1 MTEGERPVPVL
12 DGTRPADILVAARIL
27 REAGV
32 VVIPTDTVYGLAASV
47 LRPASVERVF
57 EIKRRPPMM
66 RVPVLLATAADL
78 PILVSNIPRI
88 SWKLIEAFWPGALTL
103 VMPARPSVPPAITRG
118 GDSVAVRVPGA
129 RTALSL
135 LESLGE
141 PIVGTS
147 ANVSGQPSIVRGAEA
162 LDALPGVDAVLV
174 NDRDLVGTAS
184 TVVDLTAATP
194 VITRAGAISPDAI
207 RASVGMRVHVME
219 QLQKSVDRR
228 RSVPGAATFKSAW
241 PVHN

>member
-1 MTEGERPVPVL
+1 MDNEVTSAAPVL
-12 DGTRPADILVAARIL
+12 DGTRPADVLAVARIL
-27 REAGV
+27 REGGV

-47 LRPASVERVF
+47 LRPEAVERVF
-57 EIKRRPPMM
+57 EIKRRPPAM

-103 VMPARPSVPPAITRG
+103 VMPARPSVPDAITHG
-118 GDSVAVRVPGA
+118 GGSVAVRVPGA

-147 ANVSGQPSIVRGAEA
+147 ANVSGQPAIVRGAEA
-162 LDALPGVDAVLV
+162 LGALPGVDAVLV
-174 NDRDLVGTAS
+174 NDLDLVGTAS
-184 TVVDLTAATP
+184 TIVDLMDSMP
-194 VITRAGAISPDAI
+194 IITRLGAIPADAV
-207 RASVGMRVHVME
+207 RAAVGTRVHVAE
-219 QLQKSVDRR
+219 QLTGSPDRR
-228 RSVPGAATFKSAW
+228 
-241 PVHN
+241 